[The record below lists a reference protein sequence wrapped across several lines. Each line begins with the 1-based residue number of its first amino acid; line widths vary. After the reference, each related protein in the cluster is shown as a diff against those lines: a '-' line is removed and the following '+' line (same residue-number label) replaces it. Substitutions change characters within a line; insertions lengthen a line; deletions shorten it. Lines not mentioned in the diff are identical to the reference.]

1 MKTHRLK
8 TVQPYFERC
17 WQCSKTFDVRK
28 NDRDFQKGD
37 TVYLQE
43 YDAET
48 NTYSGKELRC
58 TILYVLHEFA
68 ALEKGYVVFSF
79 CVDQFVEGV
88 GTGAVR

>member
-8 TVQPYFERC
+8 TIQPYFESC
-17 WQCSKTFDVRK
+17 WLILKTFDVRN

-48 NTYSGKELRC
+48 TTYSGKELRC
-58 TILYVLHEFA
+58 TILYVLHGFTGI
-68 ALEKGYVVFSF
+68 EKGYAMFSF
-79 CVDQFVEGV
+79 CIDQYIEG
-88 GTGAVR
+88 T

>member
-1 MKTHRLK
+1 MKIHRLK

-17 WQCSKTFDVRK
+17 WQNSKTFEVRK

-43 YDAET
+43 YDAENT
-48 NTYSGKELRC
+48 TYSGKELRC
-58 TILYVLHEFA
+58 TILYVLHEFPA
-68 ALEKGYVVFSF
+68 IEKGYVVFSF
-79 CVDQFVEGV
+79 CIDQYIEGI